1 MGNTDSRSHS
11 FRCFICVGFQNGIRA
26 ELHQGID
33 LSVVLITLPARL
45 LVKWSTTIPS
55 SSARTFYF
63 LQPQSIF
70 KSSSSHIQVL
80 SLHIPEPCTRYSLW
94 RWGAR
99 LWGPCNVK
107 PSRSVSEDFEQTTW
121 YEMYSKA
128 RKFREGLRCLARC
141 LCMKGFGI
149 WHAQNIVAVIGE
161 QLDPH
166 LSLGVTES
174 QICDFMPEKPC

>member
-63 LQPQSIF
+63 LQPQSIL
-70 KSSSSHIQVL
+70 KSSSSYIQVL

-94 RWGAR
+94 RWRRKALLHVQCKAVQISFRG
-99 LWGPCNVK
+99 L
-107 PSRSVSEDFEQTTW
+107 EQTTW